1 MLVRSTFGLRGCPPN
16 RRSAPHLRRITRP
29 LCASHNSARFNG
41 HSPFPHFHIPIL
53 PHYIRFGLWLWFWV
67 VVWVMVWLWLSAFRV
82 VVEGSAAKVSS
93 PRSARWFSLRAK
105 ERERKK
111 PLARRARARLV
122 HSLSP
127 TAVGGGPTGFP
138 LASPNA
144 RPPLPPHHS
153 SDRLRWRPSVGG
165 YPRGVPRDSSQTMAV
180 SSLSRAGRAALVRP
194 RSCATPNSRP
204 IQRGGGGPV
213 GCLRV
218 VLGKYLR

>member
-16 RRSAPHLRRITRP
+16 RRSAPHLRRIARP

-105 ERERKK
+105 ERERKN
-111 PLARRARARLV
+111 
-122 HSLSP
+122 SP
-127 TAVGGGPTGFP
+127 
-138 LASPNA
+138 SP
-144 RPPLPPHHS
+144 
-153 SDRLRWRPSVGG
+153 
-165 YPRGVPRDSSQTMAV
+165 
-180 SSLSRAGRAALVRP
+180 AALVRDSPSPHLTRDLRSP
-194 RSCATPNSRP
+194 RTTLATAFGGDLRSVDIRAAFRETRP
-204 IQRGGGGPV
+204 KLWLYHR
-213 GCLRV
+213 
-218 VLGKYLR
+218 

>member
-1 MLVRSTFGLRGCPPN
+1 MGYGY
-16 RRSAPHLRRITRP
+16 
-29 LCASHNSARFNG
+29 G
-41 HSPFPHFHIPIL
+41 
-53 PHYIRFGLWLWFWV
+53 FGLWYGLWFGYGYLRCE
-67 VVWVMVWLWLSAFRV
+67 LWLR
-82 VVEGSAAKVSS
+82 E
-93 PRSARWFSLRAK
+93 ARRKSRPHGRLAGFPFARRN
-105 ERERKK
+105 EREKK

-144 RPPLPPHHS
+144 RPPLRSPHHS
-153 SDRLRWRPSVGG
+153 SDRLRRRPSVGG

-204 IQRGGGGPV
+204 IQRGGGS
-213 GCLRV
+213 
-218 VLGKYLR
+218 LGFASPYPTRG

>member
-1 MLVRSTFGLRGCPPN
+1 MYYSTIIGCVCRRRTPRLHLPLLSSAYCFTPVVSGVGFSPHAAPCGHFALLVRSTFGLRGCPPN

-105 ERERKK
+105 ERERKN
-111 PLARRARARLV
+111 
-122 HSLSP
+122 SP
-127 TAVGGGPTGFP
+127 
-138 LASPNA
+138 SP
-144 RPPLPPHHS
+144 
-153 SDRLRWRPSVGG
+153 
-165 YPRGVPRDSSQTMAV
+165 
-180 SSLSRAGRAALVRP
+180 AALVRD
-194 RSCATPNSRP
+194 
-204 IQRGGGGPV
+204 
-213 GCLRV
+213 
-218 VLGKYLR
+218 